1 MKKLILMTRLKEG
14 EKKVLDLELIN
25 SLRTPTFL
33 KTKLDVVYSSINNWD
48 SDDLLYYR
56 NNDKK
61 GSQKSLSYIEYIW
74 IKIVEELK
82 RYNFNDHEIK
92 TYRKDLL
99 TPLVSEKFQ
108 TWIKELVKDNIEI
121 SPELKATFLR
131 EDLTEVL
138 KEIGFTTL
146 ELTIVEGIVQRQETN
161 LLFFKDPIESIGL
174 SHNALLSLQKNNS
187 LLEFNNY
194 LRKTHLNM
202 CLTPILNKF
211 ISGDKIDPSKNM
223 ILSQEEYR
231 MITEIRKRI
240 KDIKTLKVKYKE
252 GKIDRID
259 IHSMKSIK
267 AESSLMAII
276 KSASYSS
283 IEMTTEKGKIVCIN
297 HTEKIKI

>member
-1 MKKLILMTRLKEG
+1 MTQLKEG

-108 TWIKELVKDNIEI
+108 TWIKELVKENIEI

-223 ILSQEEYR
+223 ILSQEEYK

-240 KDIKTLKVKYKE
+240 KDIKTLTVKYKE